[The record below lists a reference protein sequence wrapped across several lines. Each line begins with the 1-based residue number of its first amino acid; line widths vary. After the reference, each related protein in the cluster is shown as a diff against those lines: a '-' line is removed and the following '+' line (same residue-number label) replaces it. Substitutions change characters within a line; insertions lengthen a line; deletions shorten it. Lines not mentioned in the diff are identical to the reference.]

1 MGKIEIIELDS
12 YFVGIGEVKGRIFN
26 QISSTASAYL
36 YEINT
41 GGTKYYEVFK
51 RRSNAILLNFEK
63 REYSKHIFKERYPKS
78 NDFGVWA
85 WTFTDLK
92 VATEKLE
99 SIGSEVFNG

>member
-1 MGKIEIIELDS
+1 MEKIEIIELDS
-12 YFVGIGEVKGRIFN
+12 YFVGSGEVKGRIFN
-26 QISSTASAYL
+26 QINSTVLAYL

-63 REYSKHIFKERYPKS
+63 RQYSDHIFKERYPKS

-92 VATEKLE
+92 LAINKLE
-99 SIGSEVFNG
+99 SLESEVVNG